1 MTSEVDNRRVLTDEQ
16 REQVKARHAEG
27 LGRRRLAA
35 EFGVSI
41 GCIRGIVEREK
52 RLAANRESQARYRAK
67 NGSYT
72 PKQAEYIRRYRA
84 KKRAEKSEA

>member
-1 MTSEVDNRRVLTDEQ
+1 MDNRRVLTDEQ

-35 EFGVSI
+35 EFGVSV

-52 RLAANRESQARYRAK
+52 
-67 NGSYT
+67 
-72 PKQAEYIRRYRA
+72 
-84 KKRAEKSEA
+84 

>member
-1 MTSEVDNRRVLTDEQ
+1 MDNRRVLTDEQ

-27 LGRRRLAA
+27 IGYRLLAK
-35 EFGVSI
+35 EFGVSQT
-41 GCIRGIVEREK
+41 CICSIFNPNQRENNRKSMARK
-52 RLAANRESQARYRAK
+52 READ
-67 NGSYT
+67 GSYT